1 MIKID
6 LDEYPHEV
14 KRVDIKGTRFYTKD
28 GNTPLPSVTSLLDTP
43 EKQKGLELWRKNT
56 PDWSFISQNALA
68 RGTAVHEAI
77 EHYLLSGQSEINI
90 TDKYRHLMPP
100 LIGKMQKH
108 IKAVHAI
115 ELMMHSKDVG
125 AAGTVDLV
133 CTLRDGRTVIADYK
147 TSDTK
152 KSTKYMKDYFIQT
165 LTYARMYEE
174 EIGRNID
181 GCMIL
186 NVYEKPKASCN
197 VVVANISDNAL
208 HAALFFIEK
217 QSKLLIEKTLA

>member
-1 MIKID
+1 MIKLE
-6 LDEYPHEV
+6 LDEYQHEV
-14 KRVDIKGTRFYTKD
+14 KRVDINGTRFYTKD

-43 EKQKGLELWRKNT
+43 EKQKSLASWRKNT
-56 PDWSFISQNALA
+56 PDWSFISQKALE

-77 EHYLLSGQSEINI
+77 EHFLLSGQSEINI
-90 TDKYRHLMPP
+90 DAKYKHLMPP
-100 LIGKMQKH
+100 LIEKMQKR

-115 ELMMHSKDVG
+115 ELMMHNEDIG

-133 CTLRDGRTVIADYK
+133 CTLHDGKTVIADYK
-147 TSDTK
+147 TSETK
-152 KSTKYMKDYFIQT
+152 KSTKYLKDYFVQT

-186 NVYEKPKASCN
+186 NVYEKPKPSCS
-197 VVVANISDNAL
+197 VVVANISDDAL
-208 HAALFFIEK
+208 HSALFFIEK
-217 QSKLLIEKTLA
+217 QSRLLIEKTLA